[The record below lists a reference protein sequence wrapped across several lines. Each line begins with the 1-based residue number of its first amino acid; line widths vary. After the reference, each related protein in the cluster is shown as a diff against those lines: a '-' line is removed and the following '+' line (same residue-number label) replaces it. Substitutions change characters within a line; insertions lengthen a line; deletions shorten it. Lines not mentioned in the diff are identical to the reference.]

1 MEGLIVKT
9 FKLVGLKIERK
20 DQEGRIEEIPL
31 ADGLIINR
39 EDGENSWLI
48 EALLSK
54 RYRYYF
60 EHVLQNQCELRLF
73 VTITKKN
80 NTPAQIVA
88 KVKSITTL
96 EEHISVLLEGRM
108 FNLRSSKVDAE
119 KILNDL
125 INMGL
130 SGNDL
135 LESFKKKVYNQSE
148 NSSKTAKT

>member
-1 MEGLIVKT
+1 MKT

-20 DQEGRIEEIPL
+20 EQEGRIEEIPF
-31 ADGLIINR
+31 ADGLIINK

-60 EHVLQNQCELRLF
+60 ELNAQHESELRLF
-73 VTITKKN
+73 VTISKKS
-80 NTPAQIVA
+80 NTPAQIIA

-96 EEHISVLLEGRM
+96 EDHISVLLEGRM
-108 FNLRSSKVDAE
+108 YNLRAAKFDAE

-125 INMGL
+125 IATGL
-130 SGNDL
+130 SGNEL
-135 LESFKKKVYNQSE
+135 LDSFKKKLYKPDS
-148 NSSKTAKT
+148 NSKA

>member
-1 MEGLIVKT
+1 MKT

-20 DQEGRIEEIPL
+20 EQEGRIEDLPL

-54 RYRYYF
+54 QYRCYF
-60 EHVLQNQCELRLF
+60 ERNAQNDSEFRLF
-73 VTITKKN
+73 VTITKKS

-96 EEHISVLLEGRM
+96 EDHISILLEGRM
-108 FNLRSSKVDAE
+108 YNLRSAKFDAE

-125 INMGL
+125 IGKGL
-130 SGNDL
+130 SGDKL
-135 LESFKKKVYNQSE
+135 LDSFKKKLYNQPDSA
-148 NSSKTAKT
+148 SKA